1 MKHLQTTHKTI
12 MAPSICHHNNTHE
25 YLNMIH
31 SLSLF
36 HNIMKNNNSVNNIGK
51 VKLHQKKRYICKFC
65 NREFSKGYNLQI
77 HERVHTGERPF
88 PCTVCDK
95 SFKRQDHLRDH
106 MYSHTK
112 QKPHECQNCGKGFS
126 QSRALSIHK
135 LLYSSES
142 LLACPVCPS
151 TFTKKAELKSHMTTH
166 HSNIKPKRL
175 SEIVDSFVNT
185 HDLVCCGQ
193 SHHDQDEEQ
202 DVDVCSLDTDDSEGS
217 LDTSNSE
224 NIYPSSPSPTKFF
237 SSFSIDFLLS

>member
-1 MKHLQTTHKTI
+1 
-12 MAPSICHHNNTHE
+12 
-25 YLNMIH
+25 MIH

-36 HNIMKNNNSVNNIGK
+36 HNLMRNNNNVNNIKK
-51 VKLHQKKRYICKFC
+51 VKHQKKRYICQYC

-77 HERVHTGERPF
+77 HEKVHTGERPF
-88 PCTVCDK
+88 PCTECDK
-95 SFKRQDHLRDH
+95 SFKRRDHLRDH
-106 MYSHTK
+106 MYTHTK
-112 QKPHECQNCGKGFS
+112 QKPHECHKCGKGFS

-151 TFTKKAELKSHMTTH
+151 TFTKRTELKSHMTSH

-175 SEIVDSFVNT
+175 SEIVDSFVHT

-193 SHHDQDEEQ
+193 SHQDEEQ
-202 DVDVCSLDTDDSEGS
+202 DVDVCSLDTDDSGDS
-217 LDTSNSE
+217 LNTSNSD
-224 NIYPSSPSPTKFF
+224 NIYPSSPSPVKFY

>member
-1 MKHLQTTHKTI
+1 
-12 MAPSICHHNNTHE
+12 
-25 YLNMIH
+25 MIH

-36 HNIMKNNNSVNNIGK
+36 HNIMRNNNSVKNIGK
-51 VKLHQKKRYICKFC
+51 AKLHQKKRYICKYC
-65 NREFSKGYNLQI
+65 TREFSKGYNLQI

-88 PCTVCDK
+88 PCTQCDK

-112 QKPHECQNCGKGFS
+112 QKPHECQKCGKGFS

-142 LLACPVCPS
+142 LLSCPVCPS
-151 TFTKKAELKSHMTTH
+151 TFTKRTDLKTHMSTH

-193 SHHDQDEEQ
+193 SHHDHDEEQ
-202 DVDVCSLDTDDSEGS
+202 DVDVCSLDTDDSTES
-217 LDTSNSE
+217 LNTSNSE
-224 NIYPSSPSPTKFF
+224 NIYPSSPSPNKFY